1 MCLQRKRKNHFYE
14 LNTMKHNWEYKKLG
28 EIASLVVDG
37 DWIESKDQSESGIR
51 LIQTGN
57 VGNGVFKP
65 KNDKPHYITEETF
78 NRLGCTEIF
87 EGDCLVSRLPDP
99 IGRAC
104 LIPNMGNR
112 MITAVDCSIIR
123 FDNLYLPQMFVYFSQ
138 SSRYAD
144 YISNSTKGSTRKRIS
159 RKNLETI
166 PIPLPPLPIQQ
177 KIVAELDKVCL
188 IIDKKKQQLKE
199 LDKLAQAI
207 FYDMF
212 GDPVENEKGWEV
224 KKLEEIVSETCS
236 ISYGIVQPGDGVEE
250 GVPIVRPIDMSET
263 FVYRTGL
270 KQTTKEISDSYKRTI
285 LKGDEI
291 LLCVRGT
298 TGVVALA
305 SPELKECNVTR
316 GITPITC
323 NKQNNRC
330 FIYSQLKMN
339 SVQQYIADYT
349 KGIALKQINMSDVR
363 KIPLIV
369 PPLSLQ
375 QSFAAKIEAIEKQKE
390 LISRSIKETQTL
402 FDERMDY
409 WFD

>member
-1 MCLQRKRKNHFYE
+1 MKEIIGKRFDEVFDLQMGKTPDRKNTLY
-14 LNTMKHNWEYKKLG
+14 
-28 EIASLVVDG
+28 
-37 DWIESKDQSESGIR
+37 
-51 LIQTGN
+51 
-57 VGNGVFKP
+57 
-65 KNDKPHYITEETF
+65 
-78 NRLGCTEIF
+78 F
-87 EGDCLVSRLPDP
+87 EGDNVWVSIRDMSNKDICESQEHISDDAIVNCAIKKVKAGTVIMSFKLTVGKCA
-99 IGRAC
+99 IA
-104 LIPNMGNR
+104 
-112 MITAVDCSIIR
+112 AVDLYTNEAIMAFNLKDGYYIDSSFLYYYLQSYKWQGANKAVMGLTLNKATISKQIISI
-123 FDNLYLPQMFVYFSQ
+123 
-138 SSRYAD
+138 
-144 YISNSTKGSTRKRIS
+144 
-159 RKNLETI
+159 
-166 PIPLPPLPIQQ
+166 PPLPIQQ
-177 KIVAELDKVCL
+177 KIVAELDTVCL

-375 QSFAAKIEAIEKQKE
+375 QSFATKIEAIEKQKE
-390 LISRSIKETQTL
+390 LISRSIKEAQTL

>member
-1 MCLQRKRKNHFYE
+1 
-14 LNTMKHNWEYKKLG
+14 MKHNWEYKKL
-28 EIASLVVDG
+28 E
-37 DWIESKDQSESGIR
+37 E
-51 LIQTGN
+51 
-57 VGNGVFKP
+57 VGRINYGTRIVQ
-65 KNDKPHYITEETF
+65 KN
-78 NRLGCTEIF
+78 
-87 EGDCLVSRLPDP
+87 
-99 IGRAC
+99 A
-104 LIPNMGNR
+104 
-112 MITAVDCSIIR
+112 
-123 FDNLYLPQMFVYFSQ
+123 
-138 SSRYAD
+138 
-144 YISNSTKGSTRKRIS
+144 KGSTYYVYGGGGATFMTDEYNREDCFIVS
-159 RKNLETI
+159 RFAMSPKCTRYVQGKFFLNDSGLSVESSLDGLKQAFLDKALQANNDKIYSLGKGAAQRNLDI
-166 PIPLPPLPIQQ
+166 NAFKKLIIPLPPLPIQQ
-177 KIVAELDKVCL
+177 KIVAELDKVSL

-199 LDKLAQAI
+199 LDNLAQAI

-390 LISRSIKETQTL
+390 LISRSIKEAQTL